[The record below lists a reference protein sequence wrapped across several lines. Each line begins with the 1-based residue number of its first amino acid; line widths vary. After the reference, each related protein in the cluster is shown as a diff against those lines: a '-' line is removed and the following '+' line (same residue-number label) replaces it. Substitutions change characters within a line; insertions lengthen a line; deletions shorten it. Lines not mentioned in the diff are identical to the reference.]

1 MKLKDWEFVFN
12 FATTRCQCDVAT
24 VEKYKAEADN
34 FPGRK
39 RLHSMGPLLYQD
51 YVYVL
56 FRALQPQYV
65 VETGVRYGVCTSL
78 MLGAMEQNAAHG
90 GGSRHDEAQAD
101 GTLVSCDPM
110 YAGSQEARTKI
121 EECLGMTSAWCPW
134 DRWRFMA
141 GRSNDRFNDHTLLE
155 EMLAHVDVFVHDSD
169 HSFDNMTWELEVALR
184 NLRPDSIIVC
194 DDWDWADAE
203 DQRLG
208 NLAAGTC
215 VEQFCKKHG
224 LTFNTVG
231 TAAVIEVR

>member
-1 MKLKDWEFVFN
+1 MKLKDWEFVFH

-56 FRALQPQYV
+56 FRALAPQRI

-78 MLGAMEQNAAHG
+78 MLAALQRNEEDG
-90 GGSRHDEAQAD
+90 FTDADQAQ
-101 GTLVSCDPM
+101 LLSCEPM
-110 YAGSQEARTKI
+110 YSGFSEAVCKI
-121 EECLGMTSAWCPW
+121 EECLGNVPPW
-134 DRWRFMA
+134 QYWHFTA
-141 GRSNDRFNDHTLLE
+141 GRSGDRFGRINTILE
-155 EMLAHVDVFVHDSD
+155 EMLAGAADVFVHDSD
-169 HSFDNMTWELEVALR
+169 HGFDNMTWELEVALR
-184 NLRPDSIIVC
+184 NLRPDGIIIC

-208 NLAAGTC
+208 NLADGTC

-231 TAAVIEVR
+231 TAAVIEVNRWG